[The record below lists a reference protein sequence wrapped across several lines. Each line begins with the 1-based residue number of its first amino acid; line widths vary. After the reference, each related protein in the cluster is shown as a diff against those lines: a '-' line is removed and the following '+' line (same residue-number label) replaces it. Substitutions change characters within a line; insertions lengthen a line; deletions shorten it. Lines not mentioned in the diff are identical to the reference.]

1 MWKTKPHGYWSEKLQ
16 SMAWS
21 VSPPLPPPPSWW
33 YLLLLLGDI
42 WSFFHL
48 EMLAPLAL
56 EYICYYLWISTAPTW
71 WCLHFLIYRWYLP
84 MLLCDICP
92 CYLMIF
98 AHATLWYLPM
108 LLLWHLPMLLLWHL
122 PMLLDDICEHCWIFK
137 YVACRRPSEFH
148 QSKRVVP
155 RCGQILVFGLSH
167 AVSQPRSRSDQ
178 RTQSFHH
185 SYWCSMFNTLY
196 SMYNVQC
203 SVDAQFSILKIR
215 PTHTIVPSL
224 ALYHTW

>member
-98 AHATLWYLPM
+98 AHATLWYLPCYLM
-108 LLLWHLPMLLLWHL
+108 IFASIVGFSSMWH
-122 PMLLDDICEHCWIFK
+122 
-137 YVACRRPSEFH
+137 AAAH
-148 QSKRVVP
+148 QSS
-155 RCGQILVFGLSH
+155 I
-167 AVSQPRSRSDQ
+167 SRSVWYRGVVKFWFLVWATQWASHVQDQ
-178 RTQSFHH
+178 ANAHNRSITH
-185 SYWCSMFNTLY
+185 TD
-196 SMYNVQC
+196 VQC
-203 SVDAQFSILKIR
+203 SILFIQCTMFNVLWTLNFQF
-215 PTHTIVPSL
+215 
-224 ALYHTW
+224 